1 MSVISMKQLLEAGV
15 HFGHQTRRWNPKM
28 APYIYTE
35 RNGIYIID
43 LQKSVGKVDEA
54 YKAIFDIAAEGGN
67 ILFVGT
73 KKQAQDAVAT
83 EAQRCGMYYVNQRW
97 LGGML
102 TNFKTIQSRIA
113 RLRQIETMS
122 EDGTF
127 DVLPKKEVIE
137 LKKEWEKLEKNLGG
151 IKDMPGIPDA
161 IFVVDP
167 KKEKICVQEAHTLG
181 IPLIGIADTNCD
193 PEELD
198 YVIPGN
204 DDAIRAVKLIASK
217 MADAVIEAKQ
227 GEAEEVDEVAE
238 ASGIPELKKTTR
250 DEPDYDK
257 LMKWRLGVLKEH
269 GLGLKEIQD
278 VIRTIDPLP
287 GAKEFLDELRSFTQV
302 ILISDTFTQFASPL
316 MEKLGWPTLFCNS
329 LEVAENGEITGFKMR
344 VEQSKLTTVKALQ
357 SIGFDTIAS
366 GDSYNDLGMIQASKA
381 GFLFRSTDKIKAD
394 YPDIPAY
401 ETYEELLSAIRKAMV
416 D

>member
-28 APYIYTE
+28 AEYIYTE

-43 LQKSVGKVDEA
+43 LQKSVGMVDTA
-54 YKAIFDIAAEGGN
+54 YNAVKDIVANGGN

-73 KKQAQDAVAT
+73 KKQAQDSIKT
-83 EAQRCGMYYVNQRW
+83 EAERCGMYYVNERW

-102 TNFKTIQSRIA
+102 TNFKTIQTRIK
-113 RLRQIETMS
+113 RLKEIEAMA

-127 DVLPKKEVIE
+127 DVLPKKEVIG

-151 IKDMPGIPDA
+151 IKEMKKIPDA

-167 KKEKICVQEAHTLG
+167 KKERICIQEAHTLG

-238 ASGIPELKKTTR
+238 AGEEMLAADTT
-250 DEPDYDK
+250 DAAADIET
-257 LMKWRLGVLKEH
+257 V
-269 GLGLKEIQD
+269 
-278 VIRTIDPLP
+278 
-287 GAKEFLDELRSFTQV
+287 
-302 ILISDTFTQFASPL
+302 
-316 MEKLGWPTLFCNS
+316 
-329 LEVAENGEITGFKMR
+329 VADAE
-344 VEQSKLTTVKALQ
+344 
-357 SIGFDTIAS
+357 
-366 GDSYNDLGMIQASKA
+366 
-381 GFLFRSTDKIKAD
+381 
-394 YPDIPAY
+394 
-401 ETYEELLSAIRKAMV
+401 
-416 D
+416 